1 MLCNISPSPF
11 HSLIPP
17 ALTATAAKMQRQL
30 VMIAGTKRKPVT
42 SGIPY
47 GNFQDIAKPNFL
59 KTFFFQF
66 CRLDSGFQIRPFYN
80 PILTNKLFFII

>member
-1 MLCNISPSPF
+1 SPF
-11 HSLIPP
+11 SQLY
-17 ALTATAAKMQRQL
+17 TAGPDDYRRQHAKT
-30 VMIAGTKRKPVT
+30 VSNDCGTKRKPVI
-42 SGIPY
+42 SGNPY

-80 PILTNKLFFII
+80 PVLTNKLFFII

>member
-1 MLCNISPSPF
+1 MLCNISHPPF
-11 HSLIPP
+11 HSFIPP
-17 ALTATAAKMQRQL
+17 ALTTTATNMQRRL
-30 VMIAGTKRKPVT
+30 VMITGTKRKPVT
-42 SGIPY
+42 SGNPY

-80 PILTNKLFFII
+80 PVLTNKLFFII